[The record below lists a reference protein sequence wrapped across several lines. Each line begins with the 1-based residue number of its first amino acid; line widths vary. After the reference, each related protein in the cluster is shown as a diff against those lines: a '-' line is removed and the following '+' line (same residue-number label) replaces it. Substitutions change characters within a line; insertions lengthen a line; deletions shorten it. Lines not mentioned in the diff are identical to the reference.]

1 MLVWLG
7 SCIQNRNSVHG
18 TTCHDIIR
26 LRLRQI
32 FFAGV
37 FLQLSATE
45 HDRPTADMYVHP
57 IALKA
62 VQPSCCIAAAWLKYD
77 GRTPNSFQS
86 HQAIMTYQIV
96 HGLIAIQVPASLYL
110 IPNTRSN
117 TGHGLKFPSGS
128 IDAYKYYI
136 VSFLH
141 DVEQSIPTDVVLCPS
156 IATLKSHPWR
166 TSQVK
171 SCQV

>member
-1 MLVWLG
+1 VASFPDTVYNLITALWVASRG
-7 SCIQNRNSVHG
+7 KKYKKCSRYA
-18 TTCHDIIR
+18 R
-26 LRLRQI
+26 LTGFLYTKQKFCSRYNVSWYHTSASPSD

-57 IALKA
+57 IALRA

-117 TGHGLKFPSGS
+117 TGHGPGPSM
-128 IDAYKYYI
+128 
-136 VSFLH
+136 H
-141 DVEQSIPTDVVLCPS
+141 
-156 IATLKSHPWR
+156 
-166 TSQVK
+166 TSTT
-171 SCQV
+171 